1 MAVTAE
7 SITPHICRARR
18 RLAGLTVDELA
29 ARAGW
34 PAERIA
40 LYEAGSA
47 PALSTVERGEL
58 ADALE
63 RPGVVDE

>member
-7 SITPHICRARR
+7 SLTPHICRARR

-29 ARAGW
+29 ARVGW

-40 LYEAGSA
+40 LYEAGSGSGF
-47 PALSTVERGEL
+47 STVERGEL
-58 ADALE
+58 AAALE